1 MSPGIRRAVL
11 AGLLVLLASCVTAGG
26 TPRTGPVTLRV
37 TNANAMNVNVYVLAD
52 GHSTRMG
59 TVSTAQSASYPVPD
73 RVWQAV
79 GGMQVRI
86 DPIGSATG
94 FTSDRIL
101 GIERGRTINVEVA
114 ANLSQTWYQVR

>member
-1 MSPGIRRAVL
+1 MPANFRGAIL
-11 AGLLVLLASCVTAGG
+11 AGLLAVCASCVTSSGG
-26 TPRTGPVTLRV
+26 SRTGPVMLRV

-59 TVSTAQSASYPVPD
+59 TVPTAQAASYTVPD

-101 GIERGRTINVEVA
+101 GIEPGRTINVEVA
-114 ANLSQTWYQVR
+114 ADLRQTWYQVR